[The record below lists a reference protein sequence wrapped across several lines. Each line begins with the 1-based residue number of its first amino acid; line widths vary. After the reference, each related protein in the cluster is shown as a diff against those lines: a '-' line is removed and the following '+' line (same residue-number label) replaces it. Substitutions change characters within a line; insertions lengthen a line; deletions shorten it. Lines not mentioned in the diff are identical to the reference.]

1 MGCPSVILLDTHA
14 IVWLVIA
21 PERLSRAAA
30 SAIRRA
36 QASDGIAIADVT
48 LFELAALFGRGVVR
62 HRGTLE
68 GAIQEVVD
76 SSGANVRPITPEI
89 ATLATQFP
97 DDYPRDPADRLI
109 GGTARAEGLPLITRD
124 ERMRSSPL
132 LKTIW

>member
-1 MGCPSVILLDTHA
+1 
-14 IVWLVIA
+14 
-21 PERLSRAAA
+21 LSRAAA

-48 LFELAALFGRGVVR
+48 LFELATLFGRRGAVR

-109 GGTARAEGLPLITRD
+109 GSTARAEGLPLITRD

-132 LKTIW
+132 LKTIG